1 MIGDMIAKVRIENGE
16 GLVEDLYLGSY
27 IWKEITAGEGYK
39 LDTNTYPINLEYEG
53 QSVKTVTA
61 KTTVSEKVITGNFE
75 IEKVITSGDEDS
87 GVVEKEQGAE
97 FMVVA
102 KKYVDKY
109 GTIEKAWE
117 HRTEFTNKEYDYLT
131 TNKNGY
137 AKSKELAYGNF
148 VIKQVKGQMDLEM
161 VKDEWTFTVSRE
173 NQDTIKYIVNN
184 KNKISAI
191 EFKRE
196 KWREAIDQVMR
207 VATSFDYLEIC
218 VFKPQHEEL
227 RKDILSTCSFM
238 GIGVYFI
245 NPTNMKV
252 SKVLKPQ
259 KNKNVWK
266 IQKKSVIDY
275 LGDKNQ

>member
-1 MIGDMIAKVRIENGE
+1 MMTITKLKKSISEQSMVDSFLKSSHFRTS
-16 GLVEDLYLGSY
+16 LLYTEVPVFSRCV
-27 IWKEITAGEGYK
+27 
-39 LDTNTYPINLEYEG
+39 D
-53 QSVKTVTA
+53 
-61 KTTVSEKVITGNFE
+61 
-75 IEKVITSGDEDS
+75 
-87 GVVEKEQGAE
+87 VV
-97 FMVVA
+97 V
-102 KKYVDKY
+102 
-109 GTIEKAWE
+109 
-117 HRTEFTNKEYDYLT
+117 H
-131 TNKNGY
+131 
-137 AKSKELAYGNF
+137 
-148 VIKQVKGQMDLEM
+148 
-161 VKDEWTFTVSRE
+161 
-173 NQDTIKYIVNN
+173 NN
-184 KNKISAI
+184 KNQISAI

-245 NPTNMKV
+245 NPKNMKV
-252 SKVLKPQ
+252 SKVLKPK

>member
-1 MIGDMIAKVRIENGE
+1 MMTITKLKKSISEQSMVDSFLKSSHFRTS
-16 GLVEDLYLGSY
+16 LLYTEVPVFSRCV
-27 IWKEITAGEGYK
+27 
-39 LDTNTYPINLEYEG
+39 D
-53 QSVKTVTA
+53 
-61 KTTVSEKVITGNFE
+61 
-75 IEKVITSGDEDS
+75 
-87 GVVEKEQGAE
+87 VV
-97 FMVVA
+97 
-102 KKYVDKY
+102 
-109 GTIEKAWE
+109 
-117 HRTEFTNKEYDYLT
+117 L
-131 TNKNGY
+131 
-137 AKSKELAYGNF
+137 L
-148 VIKQVKGQMDLEM
+148 
-161 VKDEWTFTVSRE
+161 
-173 NQDTIKYIVNN
+173 NN
-184 KNKISAI
+184 KNQISAI

-218 VFKPQHEEL
+218 VFKPQHKEL